1 MKFRPGWVPS
11 DRRRDN
17 ERRGFVPR
25 ASRRISRVRGFV
37 PVIAL
42 IVAVL
47 SILSSACAAHIVNPK
62 AEDVVSTVPWRA
74 PESHTYRLES
84 DGDKKGDAV
93 LSVETEG
100 DHLVLKQRFSD
111 DKGNVDESTANVDAS
126 TLKPL
131 SSRRDVLDKDNN
143 TRAVAEAE
151 YQTPAKDCN
160 ANIVVQI
167 KQTNF
172 KPPNA
177 DKPDSER
184 SSPRCVPEH
193 AYDNNASLF
202 LWRTIKFE
210 KGYSVTYRTII
221 ADRGIEQGVT
231 LMVKDRTTIDTDAGK
246 MDAWLVDIKADA
258 NTQQAWF
265 AATDDHRLLRYNNG
279 SLVFV
284 LTQ

>member
-1 MKFRPGWVPS
+1 M
-11 DRRRDN
+11 
-17 ERRGFVPR
+17 
-25 ASRRISRVRGFV
+25 
-37 PVIAL
+37 
-42 IVAVL
+42 
-47 SILSSACAAHIVNPK
+47 
-62 AEDVVSTVPWRA
+62 VPWRA

-93 LSVETEG
+93 LSIEMEG
-100 DHLVLKQRFSD
+100 DHLVLRQRFSD
-111 DKGNVDESTANVDAS
+111 DKGNVDESTADVDPS

-131 SSRRDVLDKDNN
+131 SSRRDVLDKENN

-151 YQTPAKDCN
+151 YQTPAKDCD

-172 KPPNA
+172 KPPDEA
-177 DKPDSER
+177 TPDSER

-193 AYDNNASLF
+193 AYDNDASLF

-210 KGYSVTYRTII
+210 KGYTVTYRTII
-221 ADRGIEQGVT
+221 ADVGKEQGLT

-265 AATDDHRLLRYNNG
+265 ATTDDHRLLRYNNG
-279 SLVFV
+279 SLVFA
-284 LTQ
+284 LTD